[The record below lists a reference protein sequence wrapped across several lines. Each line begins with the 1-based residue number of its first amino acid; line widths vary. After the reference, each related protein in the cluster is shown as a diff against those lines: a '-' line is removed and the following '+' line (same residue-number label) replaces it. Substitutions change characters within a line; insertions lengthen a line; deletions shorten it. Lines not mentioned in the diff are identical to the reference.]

1 MRKSPIPAGNW
12 KMHKSPAET
21 EAFLSQFLDTYGR
34 GDTPVL
40 FFPPALS
47 VPAAVRATRDRKDI
61 GIGVQNIH
69 WEREGAF
76 TGELSAAMA
85 RDAGATHCLVGHSE
99 RRALFGETVEETV
112 KKTVAALEAGLQVIL
127 CVGESLEER
136 DAGRAEAVVR
146 EQLAPVLG
154 AEAVRSAWN
163 RLVIAYEP
171 VWAIGTGRTASPDD
185 AGRMHRAIRARLE
198 EVGVGDADPP
208 PVLYGGS
215 VKPGNVAEL
224 LAVDGVDGVLVGG
237 ASLDPQDFTAICTAA
252 AEAASSS

>member
-1 MRKSPIPAGNW
+1 
-12 KMHKSPAET
+12 
-21 EAFLSQFLDTYGR
+21 
-34 GDTPVL
+34 
-40 FFPPALS
+40 
-47 VPAAVRATRDRKDI
+47 
-61 GIGVQNIH
+61 
-69 WEREGAF
+69 
-76 TGELSAAMA
+76 MA

-154 AEAVRSAWN
+154 AEEVRSAWD
-163 RLVIAYEP
+163 RLLIAYEP

-252 AEAASSS
+252 AEAASSA